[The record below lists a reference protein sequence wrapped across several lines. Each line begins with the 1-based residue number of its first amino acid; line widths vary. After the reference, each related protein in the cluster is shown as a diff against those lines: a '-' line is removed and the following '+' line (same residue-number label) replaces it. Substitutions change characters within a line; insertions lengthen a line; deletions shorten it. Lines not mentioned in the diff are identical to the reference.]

1 MCCAFYPARFK
12 TRNPAFN
19 THQCPVFSRRLGPN
33 STTATRLFSLVAS
46 KHGTIASSVCV
57 WPEVW
62 PRLTSWHVYA
72 GAQTRPKTPIRL
84 IADPPA
90 FQRKTDISKSR
101 PMARAVAETQRH
113 LNRQGSLDFCRS
125 CTLRDVHGESSGLW
139 CFCFEGTQAGSFE
152 IPTLVQGVQGPVDKK
167 KKKKNP
173 DDLTPSIPPPA
184 AVRDVRFRSQRPSDL
199 TGTVLRVCGCP
210 HPNTRQTVSLPLA
223 SYLIYFTVSLWRE
236 SAKMKSL

>member
-1 MCCAFYPARFK
+1 MLCILPGSAQDKEPRVQYSSVPSLQSSSRSKLHDSNSSVFACGQQTRHNRF
-12 TRNPAFN
+12 F
-19 THQCPVFSRRLGPN
+19 CVRLAGG
-33 STTATRLFSLVAS
+33 VAS
-46 KHGTIASSVCV
+46 SDVVACV
-57 WPEVW
+57 RW
-62 PRLTSWHVYA
+62 RANTA
-72 GAQTRPKTPIRL
+72 KTPIRL

-90 FQRKTDISKSR
+90 FQRKTHISKSR

-152 IPTLVQGVQGPVDKK
+152 RLVQGVQGPVDKEE
-167 KKKKNP
+167 KKNP
-173 DDLTPSIPPPA
+173 DDPTPSIPPPPA
-184 AVRDVRFRSQRPSDL
+184 AVRHVRFRSQRPSDL

-223 SYLIYFTVSLWRE
+223 SYLIYFTVG
-236 SAKMKSL
+236 